1 MNKVKFNELS
11 LYESLTQPGL
21 YIINGLKL
29 HHHLA
34 NKNIFA
40 LFSIEKESKR
50 RKKFTRVRKDMW
62 TWRKKTV
69 DSSQTCQ

>member
-11 LYESLTQPGL
+11 VYESLTQPGL

-34 NKNIFA
+34 NKNIFG
-40 LFSIEKESKR
+40 LFSTEKESKGER
-50 RKKFTRVRKDMW
+50 SSLGYERICELEG
-62 TWRKKTV
+62 KKTV
-69 DSSQTCQ
+69 ESSQTCQ